1 MAQQISVEITANGKP
16 LSPFSAL
23 SLRQQING
31 HHYFEIRMNHDVL
44 ETLGTLHLDQSKNL
58 LGKPLNIAFNNLSKT
73 GTENTFKGIVTD
85 IRISNSLHS
94 PGDLIVSGYST
105 TILLENGETNASY
118 LNVPLSQIVSKTA
131 AGASGLTVKA
141 NPAKKSS
148 LPYVVQ
154 YRESNFAFLRRL
166 AAEYGEHFYY
176 DGIALAFGKP
186 SGAPTVELKYPN
198 DISNLSLQMRLAPV
212 TFEQLSHL
220 SKEDKVVNASSGSE
234 EVSGLD
240 AYGKFALS
248 ASASAFSVK
257 SSTLSKRKFL
267 DQKEMN
273 EAVKTAKS
281 TRAADLVVLQATTDA
296 PSVKVG
302 ATIHVTALDKDYGKF
317 LVTSVHHHTDGMGN
331 YHNEVEG
338 VPAMLAVLPNPHYH
352 KPIAEAQIG
361 IVADNKD
368 PDNRGRVKVK
378 LHWQKDNQTTP
389 FVRVLTPNG
398 GSNGKKITRG
408 HFFTPEVGDHVMV
421 GFAQNDP
428 DRPFVIGAL
437 QHGKAINSSPN
448 NDNHYKSISTR
459 SGNLIHFLDKDKEKE
474 QEIHIET
481 TDKNFITINVKNGD
495 GTIKIFSS
503 KAIEVNSKETIV
515 VKSGKSIDVQGD
527 KTIHVKSENITIEA
541 TDSIVMK
548 ANKKIEMKAM
558 DVQIEGSK
566 GFEAK
571 GGANAKLEGA
581 QTEVSG
587 SVSAKVKG
595 AMLDLEGSAMANLKA
610 AIVKIN

>member
-31 HHYFEIRMNHDVL
+31 HHYFEIRLNHDVV
-44 ETLGTLHLDQSKNL
+44 ESIGTLNLDQSKNL
-58 LGKPLNIAFNNLSKT
+58 LGKPLNIAFNDLKKA
-73 GTENTFKGIVTD
+73 GVENTFKGIVTD

-105 TILLENGETNASY
+105 TILLENGETNASH
-118 LNVPLSQIVSKTA
+118 LNVPLSQIVSKTTT
-131 AGASGLTVKA
+131 GVSGLAMKA
-141 NPAKKSS
+141 APVKKSS

-176 DGIALAFGKP
+176 DGTALAFGKP
-186 SGAPTVELKYPN
+186 ASAPTVALKYPA

-212 TFEQLSHL
+212 SFEQLSHL
-220 SKEDKVVNASSGSE
+220 SKEDKVVNSSSSGE

-240 AYGKFALS
+240 AYGQFALS
-248 ASASAFSVK
+248 ASADVFKAK

-267 DQKEMN
+267 DQKEVN
-273 EAVKTAKS
+273 EAVKMAKS
-281 TRAADLVVLQATTDA
+281 ARAADMVVLQASTDS
-296 PSVKVG
+296 PSVKIG
-302 ATIHVTALDKDYGKF
+302 ATVHVTALDKDYGKF
-317 LVTSVHHHTDGMGN
+317 LVTSVHHHTDGLGN
-331 YHNEVEG
+331 YHNELEG
-338 VPAMLAVLPNPHYH
+338 VPAMLAVLPNPHFH

-361 IVADNKD
+361 IVSDNKD
-368 PDNRGRVKVK
+368 PDNLGRVKVK

-398 GSNGKKITRG
+398 GANGKKITRG

-421 GFAQNDP
+421 GFTQNDP

-459 SGNLIHFLDKDKEKE
+459 SGNLIHFLDKDKDHE

-515 VKSGKSIDVQGD
+515 VKAGKSIDIQGD
-527 KTIHVKSENITIEA
+527 KTVHVKSENITIEA

-548 ANKKIEMKAM
+548 ANKKVEIKAT
-558 DVQIEGSK
+558 DVHIEGSK

-571 GGANAKLEGA
+571 GGTTAN
-581 QTEVSG
+581 
-587 SVSAKVKG
+587 VKG
-595 AMLDLEGSAMANLKA
+595 ATLNLEGGALANLKA
-610 AIVKIN
+610 GIVKIN